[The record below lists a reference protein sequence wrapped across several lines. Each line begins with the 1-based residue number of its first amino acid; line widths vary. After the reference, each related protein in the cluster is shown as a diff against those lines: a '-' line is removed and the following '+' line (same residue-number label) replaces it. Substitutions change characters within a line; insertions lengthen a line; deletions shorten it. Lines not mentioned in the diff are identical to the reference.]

1 MKTLELADRVYQ
13 PSFKEELVS
22 IIDSIIEDYTNNYK
36 DDEEIDYIQLTVG
49 TNGDLCE
56 VSGSV
61 LFGCQTGDN
70 SYSGGAYGFRNWGL
84 GSIDDE
90 TDSDELAEEIIEQL
104 SESLAY
110 EGLHDCYSC

>member
-22 IIDSIIEDYTNNYK
+22 IIDSIIEDYTRNYK
-36 DDEEIDYIQLTVG
+36 DDEEI
-49 TNGDLCE
+49 
-56 VSGSV
+56 
-61 LFGCQTGDN
+61 GCQTGDN
-70 SYSGGAYGFRNWGL
+70 SYSGGAYGYRNWGL